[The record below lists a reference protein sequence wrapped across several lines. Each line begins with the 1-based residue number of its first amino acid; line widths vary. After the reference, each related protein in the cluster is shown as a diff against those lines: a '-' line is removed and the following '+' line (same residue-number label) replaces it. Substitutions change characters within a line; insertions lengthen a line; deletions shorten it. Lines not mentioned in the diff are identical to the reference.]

1 MRFDSIQGHRGYLPP
16 WVYQPTHRPD
26 GALPPQA
33 LLESP
38 PQVYCGTVFMFLWC
52 GLHPPPP
59 FAGFVEMRLKQIT
72 LNYLTG
78 WFVPDLAMLSSDIM
92 SLLLVCTVYS
102 GLCGHEESA

>member
-1 MRFDSIQGHRGYLPP
+1 M
-16 WVYQPTHRPD
+16 
-26 GALPPQA
+26 
-33 LLESP
+33 
-38 PQVYCGTVFMFLWC
+38 YCGTVFVVRLVPR
-52 GLHPPPP
+52 PPL

-102 GLCGHEESA
+102 GI